1 MHEEVQCKGPM
12 EQQRCVF
19 VVFAC
24 VDSRNGDLLLRQKGK
39 FVEVHYN
46 TEPNTISR
54 TRMVWLG

>member
-1 MHEEVQCKGPM
+1 VHEEVQCKGPM

-39 FVEVHYN
+39 FVERHM
-46 TEPNTISR
+46 EPNTISR